1 MYYYSKRFLSA
12 LMVLLLSVGLYAQ
25 GSLVCKLEMAGM
37 TGSGD
42 YAPFWHTSNRQ
53 GLPSNKRNNCY
64 MHFATLGDTPL
75 TDAFEMGYGMEVE
88 FGAGLEKDWFVHEL
102 YLDLDYKWLEMS
114 IGMKERWGELKNHRL
129 STGGLTWSGNSR
141 PIPQILL
148 GIPDYTRIPILGRW
162 FSVKGH
168 IGFGRFTDDSW
179 RKSQSEYT
187 VDKKYTDGLLFHSKD
202 LFVRFGDLERIPFQ
216 ATIGIEL
223 NCVFGGVLHNRG
235 LNVGEFNEEY
245 RLPSDPKAYLTALLP
260 VNAVGEQGKENG
272 NTLGSWHLSLDYV
285 GKEWGVRAYYE
296 HFFEDHS
303 GMIGIEYKADAN
315 GKRDFVSYGFRRNW
329 FDGLFGLEVSL
340 PKGFSVRSVVLE
352 LLNTR
357 GQSGPVYKA
366 TVYPVKEGVDGR
378 DGMYTHE
385 LYDSYSMSGYA
396 IGNPVLLS
404 PMYNKDYNQ
413 RFVSNRVLMY
423 HAGIEGGIGT
433 HVDYRALFTSTRHWG
448 TYEDP
453 FNETQKITSCLI
465 EGIYKPGDTYGWKY
479 SLSLGFDL
487 NNGGMLGN
495 NTGVM
500 LTVSKVWKVL

>member
-42 YAPFWHTSNRQ
+42 NAPFWHTSNRQ

-75 TDAFEMGYGMEVE
+75 TDAFEMGYGMDVE

-223 NCVFGGVLHNRG
+223 NCVFGGVLHNN
-235 LNVGEFNEEY
+235 L
-245 RLPSDPKAYLTALLP
+245 
-260 VNAVGEQGKENG
+260 
-272 NTLGSWHLSLDYV
+272 
-285 GKEWGVRAYYE
+285 
-296 HFFEDHS
+296 
-303 GMIGIEYKADAN
+303 
-315 GKRDFVSYGFRRNW
+315 
-329 FDGLFGLEVSL
+329 
-340 PKGFSVRSVVLE
+340 
-352 LLNTR
+352 
-357 GQSGPVYKA
+357 
-366 TVYPVKEGVDGR
+366 
-378 DGMYTHE
+378 
-385 LYDSYSMSGYA
+385 
-396 IGNPVLLS
+396 
-404 PMYNKDYNQ
+404 
-413 RFVSNRVLMY
+413 
-423 HAGIEGGIGT
+423 
-433 HVDYRALFTSTRHWG
+433 
-448 TYEDP
+448 
-453 FNETQKITSCLI
+453 
-465 EGIYKPGDTYGWKY
+465 
-479 SLSLGFDL
+479 
-487 NNGGMLGN
+487 
-495 NTGVM
+495 
-500 LTVSKVWKVL
+500 